1 MKKVLSLTY
10 KAFLGHLLLFGFLF
24 GAYFLSIN
32 KFVEMYVRHKVKKE
46 IATWIPD
53 ITTAGNVSAM
63 IELAKV
69 KAMPHPIKLQI
80 KDFDNQVLFD
90 SAWEQNHRNHNRT
103 QNRFQPRPSRTS
115 VTFDYD
121 QEQFEI
127 VAFFNHKM
135 VPISLGDVRLIYIG
149 VGAFFSLMFFILSM
163 TMLTLFSRPINVLFK
178 AVNDYHK
185 GKIKTLPEMDAS
197 GTNEAAAFA
206 GALNQ
211 LNKEAED
218 LKTKL
223 YAERQ
228 RASCII
234 DSLSEGVITVDS
246 DLNVTYANLK
256 GAKLLGTPKAQLVG
270 RDFRTIDP
278 KRPTHALPKCQEL
291 AKAAVHNHALLTDSI
306 IMGDEN
312 KIHLDIVAV
321 PIGVKE
327 GVALLLQDNSTHHK
341 ILTMGKEFIANASHE
356 LRTPIT
362 IIKGF
367 AEMLHDL
374 PEISES
380 MLEDITDKIVRNCH
394 RMSALVKNLL
404 VLADLDNLP
413 KACLEERDLIV
424 VLENCQHQLQAIHPD
439 VEVVFQPPKETFS
452 VNVDSALF
460 DLALMNLLENAVKYS
475 PAPAKI
481 QLRVSEIEDDYVIC
495 ITDQGIGIPERDI
508 DHIFDRFYTVSKS
521 HSRKLGGAGLGLSIV
536 RNIIEKHEGALDV
549 NSAFGEGTTFT
560 ITLPKA
566 KVESLV

>member
-10 KAFLGHLLLFGFLF
+10 KAFLGHLLLFSFLC

-46 IATWIPD
+46 INTWVSD
-53 ITTAGNVSAM
+53 ITTAGNVSAL
-63 IELAKV
+63 IELARV
-69 KAMPHPIKLQI
+69 KATPHPMDLQV
-80 KDFDNQVLFD
+80 KDCDGEVLFD
-90 SAWEQNHRNHNRT
+90 TLSLQNHRR
-103 QNRFQPRPSRTS
+103 QNTPQGTTRSNLSRASVIFEYDHQP
-115 VTFDYD
+115 
-121 QEQFEI
+121 FEI
-127 VAFFNHKM
+127 VAFYNHKNI
-135 VPISLGDVRLIYIG
+135 PISIGDIRMIYIG
-149 VGAFFSLMFFILSM
+149 GGSFFSLMFCILSL
-163 TMLTLFSRPINVLFK
+163 TMLTLFSRPINVLFR

-185 GKIKTLPEMDAS
+185 GKIKALPEMDAS
-197 GTNEAAAFA
+197 GTSEAAVFA

-211 LNKEAED
+211 LGKEVEE
-218 LKTKL
+218 LKSKL
-223 YAERQ
+223 YLERQ

-234 DSLSEGVITVDS
+234 DSLNEGVITVDS

-256 GAKLLGTPKAQLVG
+256 GAKLLGTPKSQLVG

-278 KRPTHALPKCQEL
+278 KRPSHALPKCQEL
-291 AKAAVHNHALLTDSI
+291 AKAAVHNHALLTDSLI
-306 IMGDEN
+306 VGDEN
-312 KIHLDIVAV
+312 KIHLDIVAI

-380 MLEDITDKIVRNCH
+380 MLEDITDKIVRNCY

-413 KACLEERDLIV
+413 KTCLEERDLIV
-424 VLENCQHQLQAIHPD
+424 VLENCHHQLQAIHPD
-439 VEVVFQPPKETFS
+439 VELIFEPPLQNYA
-452 VNVDSALF
+452 VNVDSALL
-460 DLALMNLLENAVKYS
+460 DLAIMNLLENAVKYS

-481 QLRVSEIEDDYVIC
+481 SLRVSEIEEDYVVC
-495 ITDQGIGIPERDI
+495 ISDQGIGIPERDL

-549 NSAFGEGTTFT
+549 NSSFGEGTTFT

-566 KVESLV
+566 KNEAIV